1 MTPLSSSHIDN
12 AVQGIP
18 TCLSPLIRGAREAW
32 GFKGYVTSDSDSVEN
47 AYDARGG
54 HDYPQPDPTPQK
66 AVALALTK
74 GQCDI
79 NSGDTYNNYL
89 LNATEG
95 GPAVAPFKVTMDD
108 VDRAL
113 FNSLKQRFDLGLFDP
128 EDAYQWP
135 DNDDVGSDASAALS
149 LTASQESIV

>member
-1 MTPLSSSHIDN
+1 MPDN

-32 GFKGYVTSDSDSVEN
+32 GFEGYVTSDSDSVAN
-47 AYDARGG
+47 AYDKGGG

-79 NSGDTYNNYL
+79 NSGDTYNKFL
-89 LNATEG
+89 INATQG
-95 GPAVAPFKVTMDD
+95 GPAVDPYKV
-108 VDRAL
+108 AL
-113 FNSLKQRFDLGLFDP
+113 HSHHCYHHYKP
-128 EDAYQWP
+128 
-135 DNDDVGSDASAALS
+135 
-149 LTASQESIV
+149 